1 MSVVYSKVIGDSC
14 FGKSAI
20 DEAIEKLESIPVSY
34 LFILICRP
42 YTSRVM
48 RKPTFC
54 ICENKDADVKD
65 VTLSQISNEHVLLMD
80 ILHLPNG
87 CRCTI

>member
-48 RKPTFC
+48 KKTY
-54 ICENKDADVKD
+54 
-65 VTLSQISNEHVLLMD
+65 
-80 ILHLPNG
+80 ILHMRKQRRRCQRGNSIPNFE
-87 CRCTI
+87 